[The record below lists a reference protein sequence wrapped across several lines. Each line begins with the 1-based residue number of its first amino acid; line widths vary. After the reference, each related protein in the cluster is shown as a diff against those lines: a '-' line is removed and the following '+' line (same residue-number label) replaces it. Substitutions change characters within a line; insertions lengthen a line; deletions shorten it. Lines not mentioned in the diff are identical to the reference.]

1 METIKQMF
9 FWSFVV
15 FLGLMVTVG
24 GINYA
29 ENPNNNFFIG
39 MGVIYSGMGVFMT
52 GVIQLMRRDKNE

>member
-15 FLGLMVTVG
+15 FLGLMMTVG

>member
-9 FWSFVV
+9 FWSFIV
-15 FLGLMVTVG
+15 FLGLMMTVG